1 MSLFGEALAVL
12 RGQRGRDAIAPEP
25 AVPPAP
31 GEEDRVL
38 VNAII
43 DGSQAAFAQLVDAH
57 QRTCAHVIGRMVG
70 DREQV
75 ADLLQETFLAVYRQL
90 HRFRFESSLR
100 TWVSR
105 VAYTTAL
112 QHLRRRRLEV
122 QWMVAVELP
131 EELGVGDEG
140 PGPAERSEALQAG
153 HQLRAALERLSAP
166 QRLIVGLHYLEDF
179 DIGEIMQVT
188 GLPRGTIKSHLHRAR
203 QVLKLEL
210 TRHATAGELL

>member
-1 MSLFGEALAVL
+1 MSLLGGALAAL
-12 RGQRGRDAIAPEP
+12 RGRRCDVTVAPLPDADD
-25 AVPPAP
+25 
-31 GEEDRVL
+31 DRAL
-38 VNAII
+38 VRAII
-43 DGSQAAFAQLVDAH
+43 DGSQPAFALLVQAH

-70 DREQV
+70 DRDQV
-75 ADLLQETFLAVYRQL
+75 ADLLQETFLAVFRQL

-112 QHLRRRRLEV
+112 QYLRRRRLEA
-122 QWMVAVELP
+122 QWMVAVDVP

-140 PGPAERSEALQAG
+140 RGPAELSEALQAG
-153 HQLRAALERLSAP
+153 RQLGAALERLTPP

-179 DIGEIMQVT
+179 DLVEIEQVT
-188 GLPRGTIKSHLHRAR
+188 GLPRGTIKSHLYRAR
-203 QVLKLEL
+203 QILKQDL